1 MRQPALFATA
11 LLLASTLWAPARVQ
25 AQTIRVLTGSHLP
38 RASAES
44 TAYTASCGAVNYA
57 LKVSREAKTVTLSRS
72 NGPDVDLSATTV
84 GERLLDEDV
93 LVHVGFNCPY
103 KALNIFLKGVKL
115 VDLGVP
121 TGFRDSIS
129 LHEDG
134 QLGKSEPRE
143 ERVDEL
149 ALPRT
154 GTGEIPSAAERDRR
168 ACEAVR

>member
-1 MRQPALFATA
+1 MRRRS
-11 LLLASTLWAPARVQ
+11 LLTIAFMLASLLGAAAGAR
-25 AQTIRVLTGSHLP
+25 AQTIRVRMGSHLP
-38 RASAES
+38 SA
-44 TAYTASCGAVNYA
+44 TRVATTYAASCGAVNYE
-57 LKVSREAKTVTLSRS
+57 LKVSHDAKTVTLGRS

-84 GERLLDEDV
+84 GARLLDEDV
-93 LVHVGFNCPY
+93 LAEVGFNCPY

-134 QLGKSEPRE
+134 QLGKSEPQE

-149 ALPRT
+149 AVPRT
-154 GTGEIPSAAERDRR
+154 GTGEIPSRAERDRR
-168 ACEAVR
+168 ACAALR

>member
-1 MRQPALFATA
+1 MRLSTPFATA
-11 LLLASTLWAPARVQ
+11 LLLASTLVASVQAQ
-25 AQTIRVLTGSHLP
+25 AQTIRVLMGSHLP
-38 RASAES
+38 RASGET
-44 TAYTASCGAVNYA
+44 TAYTASCGAVNYE
-57 LKVSREAKTVTLSRS
+57 LKVSPKAKTVTLTRS

-93 LVHVGFNCPY
+93 LAHVGFNCPMN
-103 KALNIFLKGVKL
+103 ALNIFLKGVKL

-121 TGFRDSIS
+121 KGFRDSIS

-134 QLGKSEPRE
+134 QLGKSEPQD

-154 GTGEIPSAAERDRR
+154 GTGEIPSRAERDRR